1 MWEII
6 RQVFMIL
13 VIMLALD
20 SVYLYS
26 TKSIFGQMVAK
37 IQRTA
42 LEFKMVGAIIVYL
55 LLAFGLYVFI
65 IEPKKSLWHAALLGL
80 VIYGVYDFTSY
91 AILKKYDLNVAIMD
105 TVWGATLMTATTY
118 VFRALV

>member
-1 MWEII
+1 
-6 RQVFMIL
+6 MIL